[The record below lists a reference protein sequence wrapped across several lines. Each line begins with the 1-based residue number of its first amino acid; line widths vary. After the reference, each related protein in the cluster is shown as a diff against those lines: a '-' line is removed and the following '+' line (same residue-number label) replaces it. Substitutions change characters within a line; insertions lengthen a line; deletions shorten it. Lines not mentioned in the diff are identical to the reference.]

1 MNLGGAK
8 QFPFGRVKMTAAT
21 HSSSMPDGSY
31 GGNPGGFLIETAQGH
46 FYYSGDTALTRNMK
60 LIGDS
65 ASLKF
70 AVLCIGD
77 NFTMGPEDAARAA
90 GFLEVK
96 EVVGV
101 HYDTF
106 PPIEINRN
114 EAIREFADRQLSL
127 NLLDIGASKEF

>member
-1 MNLGGAK
+1 
-8 QFPFGRVKMTAAT
+8 
-21 HSSSMPDGSY
+21 MPDGAY
-31 GGNPGGFLIETAQGH
+31 GGNPSGFLIETEQGH

-90 GFLEVK
+90 SFLEVK

-106 PPIEINRN
+106 PPIEIDRN
-114 EAIREFADRQLSL
+114 EAVRDFADLGV
-127 NLLDIGASKEF
+127 NLHLLEIGASKEF